1 MKTSLLSFILLFS
14 FAAGSAQV
22 QFGLKGGL
30 NFADIRGDFSNG
42 YDSRTGFNSGAFLEL
57 PLTKK
62 FSLKPEVVYSLQGA
76 DLYVEN
82 FIDGKIELHYINIP
96 VLAKYNIVKGLF
108 AETGPQIGFLTS
120 SKFKERSAGWENGD
134 LNVRKTDFSWAF
146 GLGYELP
153 LGLGINGRYNLGIN
167 TTAPDKNVDQKN
179 SVFQLGVFYKFGK
192 R

>member
-1 MKTSLLSFILLFS
+1 MKNLLLSGLLIICCVMLN
-14 FAAGSAQV
+14 AQV

-42 YDSRTGFNSGAFLEL
+42 YDSRIGFNAGAFVEL
-57 PLTKK
+57 PVTGK

-76 DLYVEN
+76 DLSNNIV
-82 FIDGKIELHYINIP
+82 DGKLSLHYINVP
-96 VLAKYNIVKGLF
+96 VLVKYNFVKGLF

-120 SKFKERSAGWENGD
+120 SKFKERPSGSTNRNPN
-134 LNVRKTDFSWAF
+134 LRKTDFSWSF

-153 LGLGINGRYNLGIN
+153 MGLGINGRYNLGVN
-167 TTAPDKNVDQKN
+167 TTAPHKNVDQKN
-179 SVFQLGVFYKFGK
+179 SVVQIGLFYKIGK